1 MLNRLRL
8 ASSAII
14 GSSKRAKTNH
24 LLRFSSSSVAEASEK
39 IKLHWLDLRA
49 SGLSMMER
57 LSLEEALLRHDP
69 ERSWILVGTHDPWPH
84 KYLDE
89 TTVPLPSY
97 ISSGS
102 RPSRDCLV
110 VMGIG
115 GKPDQLLNIPKV
127 KEDQVLVCKR
137 FSGGGTVV
145 LDSSS
150 LWTTVI
156 GRNHD
161 FTHVQ
166 AYPKE
171 IMEWSA
177 QEVFGP
183 TFDHLTE
190 TALKKPEDG
199 KMTLVLDSKS
209 GASTESKVYHMP
221 KSASTQEVVAD
232 IPKFALRENDY
243 VFGDLKMGGNAQSII
258 KGGWLHHTSF
268 LWDYDPDNM
277 EYLKLPAKR
286 PDYRGDRPHDEFLVK
301 LKPYFGNKN
310 LFFKSLLHA
319 CQQSFD
325 VNKVT
330 LPEAMEVIDGN
341 LGGMGQWWETNRTR
355 IVDF

>member
-1 MLNRLRL
+1 
-8 ASSAII
+8 
-14 GSSKRAKTNH
+14 
-24 LLRFSSSSVAEASEK
+24 
-39 IKLHWLDLRA
+39 
-49 SGLSMMER
+49 MMER

-69 ERSWILVGTHDPWPH
+69 QDRCWILVGTHEPWPH
-84 KYLDE
+84 KYLNDGV
-89 TTVPLPSY
+89 VPLPSY
-97 ISSGS
+97 VSSI
-102 RPSRDCLV
+102 PNTDCLV

-161 FTHVQ
+161 FAHVQ

-190 TALKKPEDG
+190 TAQQQSSGRGQK
-199 KMTLVLDSKS
+199 TLVLDSKS
-209 GASTESKVYHMP
+209 CSATENIGKLYQLPNSST
-221 KSASTQEVVAD
+221 TQTADTD

-277 EYLKLPAKR
+277 RYLTLPVKR
-286 PDYRGDRPHDEFLVK
+286 PAYRGDRPHDEFLVK
-301 LKPYFGNKN
+301 LQPYFGNKN
-310 LFFKSLLHA
+310 AFFQSLLHA
-319 CQQSFD
+319 CQQSFE
-325 VNKVT
+325 VEKIT
-330 LPEAMEVIDGN
+330 LPEAIEVIDKQ
-341 LGGMGQWWETNRTR
+341 LGGMGAWWESNRTR
-355 IVDF
+355 IVHDL